1 MIKYSEIITLYAQLQ
16 FFVIPPPFL
25 SFFNPKWK
33 WITFLSAHKYEEKL
47 DNFNFLL
54 LSPPLLLTYH
64 PIVKTNK
71 HRFFNRETKE
81 RKIFAFTRTE
91 HRYPIATISL
101 VSRERKR

>member
-1 MIKYSEIITLYAQLQ
+1 MEVDYVSLRSQIRRKTRQ
-16 FFVIPPPFL
+16 FQFPF
-25 SFFNPKWK
+25 
-33 WITFLSAHKYEEKL
+33 A
-47 DNFNFLL
+47 

-101 VSRERKR
+101 VFRERKR